1 MDDLGYELKVEPKRD
16 RYVMNKQ
23 VLEKTLIEASTRALQ
38 EMQED
43 IMR

>member
-1 MDDLGYELKVEPKRD
+1 MDDLGYGLKVESRRD

-23 VLEKTLIEASTRALQ
+23 VLEKTLIEASTRAFQ

-43 IMR
+43 IIR